1 MEAAAG
7 EFVIAHATCN
17 ISRRAAVVVGS
28 FVLSVVLM
36 SSAQAQTFTVIHS
49 FTNGADGRD
58 PFAGLSIDR
67 AGNLYGT
74 AARGG
79 LSNCD
84 GGNGCGVVFKLTNH
98 NGNWTFSTLHE
109 FNGND
114 GLSPQARVIV
124 GPDGNLY
131 GTTVSG
137 GNLDLCDEEFGGCGV
152 VFKLSP
158 PPSICRSI
166 TCPWTE
172 TVLYAFSGNDGAL
185 PYNEVIF
192 DQAGNL
198 YGTTELGGPGNP
210 GCDPYG
216 VLGCGN
222 VFELSP
228 APASWTENVLYNFQS
243 NGIDGVEPMSNL
255 IFDSAGN
262 LYGATVAG
270 GTTNGGTIFEL
281 SPSSRGWNESVLFG
295 QFNVNNGTGEE
306 PWGGVIFDPQG
317 NLYGT
322 TSYGSYY
329 GDTAGTIFKM
339 TPGSGG
345 WNYDVLYTI
354 PSIDPQIGGP
364 VASLTRDAAGNL
376 YGTTRTGG
384 VTGSGQVFKI
394 SPDGTFT
401 SLHDFL
407 GGADGCGPQSNVAID
422 SHGNLYGTAT
432 FCGARNNCSIGCG
445 TVWEITP

>member
-1 MEAAAG
+1 M
-7 EFVIAHATCN
+7 AHATGN
-17 ISRRAAVVVGS
+17 TSKLAAIALAS

-36 SSAQAQTFTVIHS
+36 SSAAAQTFTVLHN

-58 PFAGLSIDR
+58 PFAGLSMDR

-79 LSNCD
+79 LTNCD
-84 GGNGCGVVFKLTNH
+84 GGNGCGVVFKLSNH
-98 NGNWTFSTLHE
+98 NGGWTFSTLLE
-109 FNGND
+109 FNGTD

-131 GTTVSG
+131 GTTVNG
-137 GNLDLCDEEFGGCGV
+137 GTNGEDCVELASGCGV
-152 VFKLSP
+152 VFKLTP
-158 PPSICRSI
+158 PPNICRST
-166 TCPWTE
+166 TCPWNE
-172 TVLYAFSGNDGAL
+172 TVLYNFSGDDGAF
-185 PYNEVIF
+185 PYNEVVF
-192 DQAGNL
+192 DEAGNL
-198 YGTTELGGPGNP
+198 YGTTEMGGTSGLCN
-210 GCDPYG
+210 PYG
-216 VLGCGN
+216 IFGCGN
-222 VFELSP
+222 VFKLSP
-228 APASWTENVLYNFQS
+228 AQGWMENILYEFQS
-243 NGIDGVEPMSNL
+243 NGTDGVEPMSNL
-255 IFDSAGN
+255 IFDAVGN
-262 LYGATVAG
+262 LYGATVNG
-270 GTTNGGTIFEL
+270 GTTGGGTIFEL
-281 SPSSRGWNESVLFG
+281 SSSGGSWNESVLFG
-295 QFNVNNGTGEE
+295 QFTLSNSTGEQ

-339 TPGSGG
+339 TPGSGS
-345 WNYDVLYTI
+345 WSYDVLYTI

-364 VASLTRDAAGNL
+364 VASLTSDAAGNL

-384 VTGSGQVFKI
+384 VNGDGQVFKI
-394 SPDGTFT
+394 TPDGTFT

-407 GGADGCGPQSNVAID
+407 GGSDGCEPQSNVVID

-432 FCGARNNCSIGCG
+432 FCGEARNNCSIGCG